1 MGILNSLFIKYNTS
15 LHQPQIT
22 YVHLSQ
28 IQILLS
34 TNLYQHPVPKKYVKL
49 V

>member
-1 MGILNSLFIKYNTS
+1 MSILNSLFIKYNTS
-15 LHQPQIT
+15 LHQLQIT

-34 TNLYQHPVPKKYVKL
+34 TNLPPYPVPKKDVKL